1 MSITSL
7 PFFVYGTLR
16 NGQDN
21 YPRHLAGHTENEA
34 AGIVANYRMI
44 GYDDGFPFAL
54 DGGPGDTITGEVMWI
69 KPESYETVLA
79 SMDHLEGYKPTRQN
93 RRKNLYNREVVTVLL
108 ADGSSVQAWMYVST
122 YDYDY
127 LIARGIP
134 AIPSGDWL
142 AQGQDD

>member
-21 YPRHLAGHTENEA
+21 YPRHLAGHTEAEA
-34 AGIVANYRMI
+34 TGVVGGYRMI
-44 GYDDGFPFAL
+44 GYHDGFPFAL
-54 DGGPGDTITGEVMWI
+54 DGSPDDTITGEVMWI
-69 KPESYETVLA
+69 KPEQYETVLS
-79 SMDHLEGYKPTRQN
+79 SMDRLEGYKPERQN
-93 RRKNLYNREVVTVLL
+93 RSKNLYNREVVTVLL

-122 YDYDY
+122 YNYDY

-142 AQGQDD
+142 AQD